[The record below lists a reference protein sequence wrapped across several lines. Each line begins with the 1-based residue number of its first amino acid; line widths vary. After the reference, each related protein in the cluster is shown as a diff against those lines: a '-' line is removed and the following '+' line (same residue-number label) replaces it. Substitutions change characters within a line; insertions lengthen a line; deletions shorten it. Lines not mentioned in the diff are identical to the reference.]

1 MGNIPVHPGEG
12 ELGRREGKCTKPSAR
27 KSNSNPSPQ
36 SPQSGIIYDIRCSVN
51 NKLYEKVVFASLSK
65 SGDCSPI
72 QDFIPLNEDK
82 SKKLRRAFPSLS
94 WLG

>member
-65 SGDCSPI
+65 SGDCS
-72 QDFIPLNEDK
+72 FILMVK
-82 SKKLRRAFPSLS
+82 VKVVFASLS
-94 WLG
+94 KSGV